1 LNSNNNICRQ
11 AMASY
16 QSERRY
22 QELVYAYEQYAG
34 RWRP

>member
-1 LNSNNNICRQ
+1 
-11 AMASY
+11 MASY